1 MHISQGI
8 PLFTTPKI
16 HPWYTTQSYIPLR
29 LPTNN
34 SSTSTSAAAAASSSP
49 QPSSH
54 YLYRYAIHRS
64 GKFHRWE
71 QESDSLMS
79 DFKPFHAGIN
89 TDDSMISHH
98 SLMLP
103 HLIPNE
109 SYIVSTVL
117 GVTTSPPDIEK
128 IQMSQNAGSIG
139 NVADMLSHR
148 LSSHGH
154 MRHGSSNALLSSS
167 PSMGS
172 STSSGSGKKK
182 VGFAPSHGRHNRTA
196 SFSRETSNR
205 SLRRNIT
212 LKSTDGVVVAS
223 AFLPVHLNRS
233 EDGEWTAA
241 WDYEALLS
249 MQTHL
254 RVTRIGTVKWRGWH
268 GNFVAGGG
276 SSSGDSP
283 ETGVPVN
290 EREKVERCLRPF
302 NCVPVWCDTV
312 KFGEM

>member
-1 MHISQGI
+1 
-8 PLFTTPKI
+8 
-16 HPWYTTQSYIPLR
+16 
-29 LPTNN
+29 
-34 SSTSTSAAAAASSSP
+34 
-49 QPSSH
+49 
-54 YLYRYAIHRS
+54 
-64 GKFHRWE
+64 
-71 QESDSLMS
+71 MS
-79 DFKPFHAGIN
+79 DFKPFHEESN
-89 TDDSMISHH
+89 TDDTMISHH

-103 HLIPNE
+103 HLTPNE

-128 IQMSQNAGSIG
+128 IQMSQDVGSMG
-139 NVADMLSHR
+139 NVADMLTDR

-172 STSSGSGKKK
+172 STSGSTSGKKK
-182 VGFAPSHGRHNRTA
+182 VGFAPSHGHNRAGSFSTA
-196 SFSRETSNR
+196 STSSRSI
-205 SLRRNIT
+205 RRNIT

-276 SSSGDSP
+276 TSSGDSP
-283 ETGVPVN
+283 ETGVPVQ
-290 EREKVERCLRPF
+290 EREKVEKCLRPF
-302 NCVPVWCDTV
+302 NCVPVWCDPV